1 MGYSTRNGG
10 QIKDFWPDD
19 NETTIYVQS
28 DKTFNQLIDMI
39 KNKWGSDLSFDD
51 VTISSEH
58 IHTECL
64 SYDSYVSSDHT
75 DFTVISLSK

>member
-10 QIKDFWPDD
+10 QIQDFWPDD
-19 NETTIYVQS
+19 DENTIYVQS
-28 DKTFNQLIDMI
+28 DSTFNQLIDLI
-39 KNKWGSDLSFDD
+39 KKKWGSDVSLDD

-64 SYDSYVSSDHT
+64 YYDSYVSSDHT
-75 DFTVISLSK
+75 DFTVIRLSN